1 MAMILSRSSR
11 PAFLVA
17 FFLVALPISSRGV
30 GAEEPAPRQAAR
42 DDLKKLQ
49 GTWECVAM
57 EREGDQV
64 PPESFKGSTAVYEDD
79 RVTLYREGEVF
90 RRGIVTLDPS
100 KSPKKINTWDL
111 TGPYAD
117 DTVPGI
123 YEVDGDTLKLCFSRP
138 KVARPVEFTTKK
150 EPGFLYCVY
159 KRKKP

>member
-1 MAMILSRSSR
+1 M
-11 PAFLVA
+11 
-17 FFLVALPISSRGV
+17 
-30 GAEEPAPRQAAR
+30 
-42 DDLKKLQ
+42 
-49 GTWECVAM
+49 
-57 EREGDQV
+57 
-64 PPESFKGSTAVYEDD
+64 
-79 RVTLYREGEVF
+79 
-90 RRGIVTLDPS
+90 TLDPS

-123 YEVDGDTLKLCFSRP
+123 YEVDDDTLKLCFSRP

>member
-1 MAMILSRSSR
+1 MKFIAAVLLIV
-11 PAFLVA
+11 PAIGPSPA
-17 FFLVALPISSRGV
+17 R
-30 GAEEPAPRQAAR
+30 AEDPAPRQAAR

-57 EREGDQV
+57 EREGDQL

-123 YEVDGDTLKLCFSRP
+123 YEVDDDTLKLCFSRP
-138 KVARPVEFTTKK
+138 KVSRPVEFTTKK